1 MDLINQ
7 NKFKNWLIIVLLAIN
22 FLTVSIIWM
31 QIANR
36 NEPLPVPKDNRSSES
51 VNLMKKV
58 LDLDEGQTKQFEK
71 MHKDQL
77 DKSKM
82 YNDRLT
88 DLKKQMAEE
97 LFKESPDT
105 TLANLKAKEIG
116 DLQFKVES
124 IKFNSFKELLAIC
137 TPEQKEKLKPV
148 LIELFGRKPPKED
161 IKEEKRS
168 NDRRDEKSP
177 HDKNIIETQSDKPPL
192 SDGERH
198 NPPSI
203 DEKLAK
209 YSQRLNLTKEQE
221 QKIRTVLLLTM
232 QKGDELRSKLNPDRN
247 EIESAKEKIRKDEDD
262 SIIKILNEDQK
273 KEFVKMLS
281 NRRR

>member
-22 FLTVSIIWM
+22 LLTVSIIWM

-36 NEPLPVPKDNRSSES
+36 NEPQAVPQDNRSSES

-88 DLKKQMAEE
+88 DLKKQLAEE
-97 LFKESPDT
+97 LFKETPDT
-105 TLANLKAKEIG
+105 SQVNLKAKEIG
-116 DLQFKVES
+116 DLQSKIES

-161 IKEEKRS
+161 LKEEKRP
-168 NDRRDEKSP
+168 NVPKGKKSP
-177 HDKNIIETQSDKPPL
+177 RDKNISETERDKHPL
-192 SDGERH
+192 PGGERP
-198 NPPSI
+198 NPPSV
-203 DEKLAK
+203 DEKLDK
-209 YSQRLNLTKEQE
+209 YSQRLNLTKDQE
-221 QKIRTVLLLTM
+221 EKMRTVLLQTM
-232 QKGDELRSKLNPDRN
+232 QKDEELRSKLNPDRN
-247 EIESAKEKIRKDEDD
+247 EIESDKEKIRKEEYN
-262 SIIKILNEDQK
+262 SIMKILNEDQK
-273 KEFVKMLS
+273 KEFARMILQRKK
-281 NRRR
+281 